1 MSPDQPRQ
9 PGGTPAGG
17 EFASRQHAEADVSL
31 DGGGS
36 TALATAPWEP
46 VKVHDLVTSMAP
58 RLAEDVAAV
67 RDRAPDGRD
76 PFEWRREVDSVRVA
90 FESVDGVMGDLGEA
104 QRVAA
109 EARFEAGMTTLR
121 AQPDHHL
128 AAAMATTA
136 ATGLRS
142 YAEMRRAYPEHM
154 TVEEWNETL
163 DTMIAGFDEATT
175 ADPDLDVVRSG
186 VDAFARNYISLW
198 S

>member
-128 AAAMATTA
+128 AAAIAPTA
-136 ATGLRS
+136 ASGLRA
-142 YAEMRRAYPEHM
+142 YADERRTYPAHM
-154 TVEEWNETL
+154 TADEWAAKI
-163 DTMIAGFDEATT
+163 DSMIAGFDSA
-175 ADPDLDVVRSG
+175 ASG
-186 VDAFARNYISLW
+186 VPDQAVIDEGIEAFARNYVSLW